1 MCMAKHF
8 KEGYMFNVS
17 VRILACITKTIEYKG
32 TIKYKILE
40 GETFNKSFHTRN

>member
-1 MCMAKHF
+1 MCIAKHF
-8 KEGYMFNVS
+8 KEGNTFNIS

-40 GETFNKSFHTRN
+40 GEIFGKSIHTRN